1 MNEDPTY
8 SSMQD
13 LFGRYRLVNPKGRP
27 MSERATIIQFFVD
40 QGFTWKNGLA
50 LYAKDMS
57 IRLAHY
63 KLDDLYALKSCYTD
77 RFNRNGSVAAAKY
90 FWFTTDTTYVVQR

>member
-1 MNEDPTY
+1 MSEDRTY

-40 QGFTWKNGLA
+40 QSFKWKNGKL
-50 LYAKDMS
+50 LDGKDMS

-63 KLDDLYALKSCYTD
+63 KIDQLYALKSAYSD
-77 RFNRNGSVAAAKY
+77 RLTRNGSVAAAKY
-90 FWFTTDTTYVVQR
+90 FWFTTETIYAVPR